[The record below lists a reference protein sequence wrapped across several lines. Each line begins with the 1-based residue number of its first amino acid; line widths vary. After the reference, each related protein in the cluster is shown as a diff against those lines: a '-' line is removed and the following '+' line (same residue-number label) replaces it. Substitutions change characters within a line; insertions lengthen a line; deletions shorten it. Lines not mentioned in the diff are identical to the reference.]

1 MGHDYR
7 VATVRE
13 KSLKTDFFQVRE
25 KSGNFTASQGNLE
38 KIRKSQ
44 GIQKFPFKWYSP
56 GAYVVPV
63 NMNVNFWQ
71 HA

>member
-1 MGHDYR
+1 MSHISGL
-7 VATVRE
+7 VVLTAKATKLRR
-13 KSLKTDFFQVRE
+13 KFAAIGRHAPGPRN
-25 KSGNFTASQGNLE
+25 GNFGCW
-38 KIRKSQ
+38 
-44 GIQKFPFKWYSP
+44 PFSP